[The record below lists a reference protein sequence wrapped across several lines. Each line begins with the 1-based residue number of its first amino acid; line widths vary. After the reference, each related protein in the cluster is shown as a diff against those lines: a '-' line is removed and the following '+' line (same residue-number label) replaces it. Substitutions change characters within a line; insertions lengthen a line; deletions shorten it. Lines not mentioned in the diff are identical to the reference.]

1 MSVSPDQLSEIYR
14 QLRAFIDSQQAVSVK
29 PMKGDPP
36 EQYEVTYN
44 ISGFS
49 KPGKGEPYL
58 TTGHKIE
65 MTIPFGFPHFP
76 PSCKPKSDIFHPD
89 FDPAAICLGEFW
101 HQHRQIPDLIVFIG
115 RLINGE
121 SFSTINAFNE
131 QAASWYQDH
140 SDSFPIAKIHWADKQ
155 PDQPETY
162 QAPKAQID
170 TLNDDDLTPDFSFL
184 SMPSDSH
191 GQYEQTSRN
200 ISSPVEVSTPG
211 VDLAFLELLT
221 SQKKF
226 FKIRQ
231 TLGDTPVVTAQLQDV
246 ISYAAEAIKKAE
258 QLHKAAKKAE
268 YDDDLQ
274 NALRLYEQVGATA
287 SDFPNLEADQ
297 KRVSQSIALF
307 EELNQS
313 ATPNFSITGLDSSP
327 EGHPPVPNQATNRG
341 AKAKPQDSAP
351 ARNSFFP
358 TQKVLN
364 SKLTIT
370 LIAGSLCV
378 ILVCGCGYYLFLS
391 RKLDTAAAT
400 FLQCGTLIEKEQ
412 FDDAK
417 QACTDALGDLGG
429 LKLFRQQRLDELQ
442 TNINKTL
449 QSEKIIQGL
458 AGNVLVNG
466 KYIPK
471 GDAIILNNYT
481 SMLKEGEQF
490 FDQEKWSEAEERFR
504 KLLAVSGKSTLL
516 PANTIEDIKSKLSF
530 TRFSLAFNSAKTL
543 LANQKWQEAATELKK
558 AKIQLETLPE
568 KDRHKYSV
576 ELNTAL
582 AKLNFEE
589 YRKQG
594 DEFFSKADW
603 LNALSSYKSVLPTVE
618 EGNVA
623 PPETLEALREN
634 ISRAEL
640 YATIDKGNKAFA
652 AGSWDEAIQEYNK
665 ASAILTSS
673 QSLIKFSDPNVTRR
687 RIERIILQTTIVRDR
702 QSAESQQKDKKDFAT
717 ARNIYRQ
724 IVANITKSG
733 FTTEEEFS
741 EIKKE
746 SLAAIQSLDEKI
758 YQADK
763 EQYLRDNFRKLFAEN
778 YPAAISENLNNPV
791 ITYVKESAGKMIFK
805 MQCFET
811 GAGRPLMLIMF
822 YAYDK
827 ASNRW
832 AFFSEQQ

>member
-14 QLRAFIDSQQAVSVK
+14 QLRTFIDSQQAVSIK

-131 QAASWYQDH
+131 QASSWYQEH
-140 SDSFPIAKIHWADKQ
+140 SDSFPIAKIHWSDRQ
-155 PDQPETY
+155 PHQAETI

-191 GQYEQTSRN
+191 GQYEQASQKS
-200 ISSPVEVSTPG
+200 SSPPEISTPG
-211 VDLAFLELLT
+211 ADLAFLELLT

-231 TLGDTPVVTAQLQDV
+231 TLGDNPPVTAQIQDV
-246 ISYAAEAIKKAE
+246 MSYAEEAIKKAE

-297 KRVSQSIALF
+297 RRVAQSIALF
-307 EELNQS
+307 EELDLP
-313 ATPNFSITGLDSSP
+313 ATSNFSVTDLGHSP
-327 EGHPPVPNQATNRG
+327 EGRPPVPNQAANRG
-341 AKAKPQDSAP
+341 AKTKLQVSAP
-351 ARNSFFP
+351 ARSSFFP
-358 TQKVLN
+358 TQKVL
-364 SKLTIT
+364 SRKLTIT
-370 LIAGSLCV
+370 LTAGILSV
-378 ILVCGCGYYLFLS
+378 ILVGGSGYYLFLS
-391 RKLDTAAAT
+391 RKLDTANAA
-400 FLQCGTLIEKEQ
+400 FSHCATLIDKEQ

-417 QACTDALGDLGG
+417 QACSDALRDMEG
-429 LKLFRQQRLDELQ
+429 LKFFRQQHLDELR
-442 TNINKTL
+442 TNINGTL
-449 QSEKIIQGL
+449 QSEKLTQGL

-471 GDAIILNNYT
+471 GDATILNNYT
-481 SMLKEGEQF
+481 SILKEGEQF

-504 KLLAVSGKSTLL
+504 KLLAVSGKNTLL

-530 TRFSLAFNSAKTL
+530 TRFSLAFNSAKAL

-576 ELNTAL
+576 ELNAAL

-603 LNALSSYKSVLPTVE
+603 LNAISSYKSVLPTVE
-618 EGNVA
+618 EGNLA

-665 ASAILTSS
+665 AGAILTSS
-673 QSLIKFSDPNVTRR
+673 QALIKFSDPNVTRR

-702 QSAESQQKDKKDFAT
+702 QSAAGQQKDKKDFVT
-717 ARNIYRQ
+717 ARNFYRQ

-733 FTTEEEFS
+733 FASEEEFS

-746 SLAAIQSLDEKI
+746 SLDAIQSLEEKI

-778 YPAAISENLNNPV
+778 YPTTILENLNNPV
-791 ITYVKESAGKMIFK
+791 ITYVKESDGKMIFR
-805 MQCFET
+805 MQCTET

-827 ASNRW
+827 TSNRW
-832 AFFSEQQ
+832 AFFSELQ